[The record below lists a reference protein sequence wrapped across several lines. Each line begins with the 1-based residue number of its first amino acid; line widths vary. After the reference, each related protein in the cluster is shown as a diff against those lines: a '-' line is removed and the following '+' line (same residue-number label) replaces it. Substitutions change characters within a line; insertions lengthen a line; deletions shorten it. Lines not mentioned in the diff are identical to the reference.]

1 MRSRSYQEI
10 DERRE
15 VSVKNRIKGYI
26 LLSMLSYFYLPLP
39 DLRWGW
45 RAAGTM
51 LASTEGGDLAMSRC
65 SLRSRLGGRGRRGGI
80 CPRSQAGATLRDPA
94 EWEQTALQLFCPNQE
109 VEISNYVLKTNTT
122 T

>member
-1 MRSRSYQEI
+1 
-10 DERRE
+10 
-15 VSVKNRIKGYI
+15 
-26 LLSMLSYFYLPLP
+26 MLSYFYLPPP
-39 DLRWGW
+39 DPRWGW

-51 LASTEGGDLAMSRC
+51 LAGTEGGDLAMSRC
-65 SLRSRLGGRGRRGGI
+65 SLRSRLEARDRRGGM

-94 EWEQTALQLFCPNQE
+94 EWEQAALQLFCPNQE